1 MASGTVTCP
10 NCGSDNQPGDPTCR
24 SCGHNLGGPSAG
36 GPLPPGGYQAG
47 AYQSG
52 VYPAGYGYGG
62 VGVAPPVPI
71 KTNTNA
77 VVSLVTGILS
87 IVFTCFPLGIVGLA
101 CGVIGKRQI
110 RDSNGTE
117 SGNGIATAGIITSII
132 GILTLVLILV
142 LILAVTFLGTAASSK
157 FSSVGSAVR

>member
-36 GPLPPGGYQAG
+36 GAPPAGAYQSG

-52 VYPAGYGYGG
+52 VYPAGHGG

-110 RDSNGTE
+110 RESNGTE

-132 GILTLVLILV
+132 GILTLVLIVV
-142 LILAVTFLGTAASSK
+142 LILAVTLLGTTASSK
-157 FSSVGSAVR
+157 FSSVGSAIR